1 MKYAE
6 FLKYTITDF
15 VLDEDFIKWVQHPS
29 QETNDFWSA
38 FIKEHPEKKQ
48 IVDDAIY
55 FIKSIRAI
63 EPDISRSRLEQ
74 ILDRAKQ
81 ADPPKNIYFGRILK
95 IAAIFLFLVSIG
107 ALLYYNQR
115 TTKPFPIEY
124 ITEGTFEKGRIILPD
139 GTISEFETE
148 QTHIQQKADGEL
160 TINNDTVILKDNLA
174 GNEEHSLAHVII
186 PYGKRS
192 EITLAD
198 GTRIWLNAGSQLSYP
213 LSFTG
218 STREVYL
225 AGEAFFEVESNPNMP
240 FYVITNDLK
249 IRVTGTRF
257 NVTSYPN
264 DQTAQAILLSGK
276 IGATRNKRFGRSIDV
291 NPGELIEYRKSDGNF
306 TLENVD
312 VELYSSWINGYLV
325 FDDEPVGNI
334 FKKLERYYN
343 RRILTD
349 NIGEQIRFTGKLDLA
364 DNLEKV
370 LNFIAFSAS
379 FSYEIENETIMI
391 KQKY

>member
-1 MKYAE
+1 MKYDE
-6 FLKYTITDF
+6 FLKYTVKDF
-15 VLDEDFIKWVQHPS
+15 ILDEDFIKWVQHPS
-29 QETNDFWSA
+29 QHSNDFWSG
-38 FIKEHPEKKQ
+38 FLKEHPEKKQ

-81 ADPPKNIYFGRILK
+81 ADPPRNIYIGRVLK
-95 IAAIFLFLVSIG
+95 IAAIFVFLVSIG
-107 ALLYYNQR
+107 AVLYYTQR
-115 TTKPFPIEY
+115 TIKPFPIEY
-124 ITEGTFEKGRIILPD
+124 VTEGTFEKGRIILPD

-148 QTHIQQKADGEL
+148 QTQIQQKTGEL
-160 TINNDTVILKDNLA
+160 TINNDTVILTDNLN
-174 GNEEHSLAHVII
+174 GNEENSLAHVII

-192 EITLAD
+192 DITLAD

-218 STREVYL
+218 SSREVYL

-257 NVTSYPN
+257 NVTSYLN
-264 DQTAQAILLSGK
+264 DHTTQALLLSGK
-276 IGATRNKRFGRSIDV
+276 IGVTRNKRFGRSIDI
-291 NPGELIEYRKSDGNF
+291 NPGELIEYRKSDGNI
-306 TLENVD
+306 TLEKVD

-325 FDDEPVGNI
+325 FDDEPVENI

-349 NIGEQIRFTGKLDLA
+349 NIDERIRFTGKLDLA
-364 DNLEKV
+364 DNMEKV

-379 FSYEIENETIMI
+379 FSFEIENETVII